1 VRTST
6 SDAPAATGAGDL
18 DKSHGILCGLSSGAD
33 VRASL
38 QVASG
43 PETVGKRIVLIHPS
57 GAERYL
63 STPLYSAL
71 TGLAKG
77 LQTST
82 IDESIVA
89 EGVHLHS
96 LETLDRAGRFRPDFQ
111 VI

>member
-1 VRTST
+1 MST
-6 SDAPAATGAGDL
+6 SDVPAAAAAASDL
-18 DKSHGILCGLSSGAD
+18 DKSHGILCGISSDAN
-33 VRASL
+33 VRAAL

-43 PETVGKRIVLIHPS
+43 PETAGKRFVRILPP

-63 STPLYSAL
+63 STPLYSDL
-71 TGLAKG
+71 MGQAKG

-96 LETLDRAGRFRPDFQ
+96 RETLDRACRLRSDLQ